1 MTEPTPSPLNNV
13 ITIDNSV
20 EEDLIEMYLAGI
32 SECAVSKTSRKP
44 YGARG
49 YRSRRCQTMNRKIY
63 GTIEAWCATCHL
75 AIAVNGE
82 GSGEGCGHSQRELSN
97 GEWCKSFD
105 YREVAASMRSA
116 ERDRPSVFTDKQPPA
131 GILTARGLP
140 ADILRTQPG
149 AGRQKPREL
158 DRSPND

>member
-63 GTIEAWCATCHL
+63 GTIEAW
-75 AIAVNGE
+75 
-82 GSGEGCGHSQRELSN
+82 
-97 GEWCKSFD
+97 
-105 YREVAASMRSA
+105 
-116 ERDRPSVFTDKQPPA
+116 RDRPIEGEHPYVYLDGIVLKRSWA
-131 GILTARGLP
+131 GVVRNVSLGDCRERRGFGRGLRTFP
-140 ADILRTQPG
+140 ARTL
-149 AGRQKPREL
+149 EW
-158 DRSPND
+158 